1 MTNEMNKLNS
11 NANGSEFLI
20 RYTPDKR
27 NGVHNLGMEE
37 FTYHISVSG
46 SVFHNSEVRNPVGFY
61 GFDLE
66 RGEIRRFRWDNLNE
80 VISLAE

>member
-1 MTNEMNKLNS
+1 MKKLNS
-11 NANGSEFLI
+11 NANCTEFLI

-27 NGVHNLGMEE
+27 HGVHNLGLEE

-46 SVFHNSEVRNPVGFY
+46 SVFHNSDERNPVGLY

-66 RGEIRRFRWDNLNE
+66 REEIRRFRWDNLNE